1 MTNMIR
7 GINNNNLF
15 TYSTKIMA
23 ATDDAFTFL
32 LGRAKMREKA
42 MRRVLEIEGS
52 GVQLPQINSAVMRAY
67 QDDFYAEI
75 FDANGNIKDDAT
87 MFAKKEVTL
96 TQDLTGFAKGLNDV
110 MTSNPFV
117 RPFFLFARTGV
128 NGLALTGKHTPGF
141 NFLVKEFNDI
151 AFANPKDLSK
161 LKKYG
166 INTLEELQNAKSL
179 QTGRL
184 AIGSAV
190 TFMGIQA
197 WASGRLTG
205 DGPTDRQMRQGWID
219 GGYLPGTIELGGV
232 RVNYEDIEPFG
243 LILRTIANVGD
254 ASILMGEEW
263 TEKELQKISLV
274 VAQAVSGKSYLAG
287 LQQLVDLVAG
297 RPGQVERIVASITNN
312 TVPLAALR
320 NEIGKLINPHMRE
333 INSGVFQSWQNRNL
347 ATEILPGIEGLPIK
361 YDMLNGQ
368 PLKKHD
374 FMTRAFNMISP
385 IQLNM
390 DQSAGRQFLF
400 DSGYDLRISTF
411 YAPDGTNLTD
421 DAGIRSQFQQAIGK
435 YNLEAQLEKLARDP
449 KAIAS
454 MKLMRADIRAGK
466 RAEYNARDYY
476 HNIMIDRMFKEV
488 RRLAWNDIKYR
499 QDIMALISE
508 QKQKKL
514 QQEYKKSES
523 NNLLT
528 MYK

>member
-1 MTNMIR
+1 
-7 GINNNNLF
+7 
-15 TYSTKIMA
+15 
-23 ATDDAFTFL
+23 
-32 LGRAKMREKA
+32 MREKA
-42 MRRVLEIEGS
+42 MRRVLELEGS
-52 GVQLPQINSAVMRAY
+52 GVQLPQINGNIMKAY

-151 AFANPKDLSK
+151 AFARPKDIPN

-166 INTLEELQNAKSL
+166 INTVEELQNAKSL

-197 WASGRLTG
+197 WMSGRLTG

-219 GGYLPGTIELGGV
+219 GGYLPGTIEVGGV

-243 LILRTIANVGD
+243 LLLKTIANVGD

-263 TEKELQKISLV
+263 AEKEFQKISLV
-274 VAQAVSGKSYLAG
+274 VAQAVSGKSYLSG
-287 LQQLVDLVAG
+287 LQQLVDLTAG
-297 RPGQVERIVASITNN
+297 RPGQVERIIASMTNN
-312 TVPLAALR
+312 TIPLAALR
-320 NEIGKLINPHMRE
+320 NELGKLISPHMRE

-347 ATEILPGIEGLPIK
+347 ATEVLPGIEGLPIK
-361 YDMLNGQ
+361 YDMLNGK

-421 DAGIRSQFQQAIGK
+421 NAGIRSQFQEAIGK
-435 YNLEAQLEKLARDP
+435 YNLEGQLEKLSKDP

-454 MKLMRADIRAGK
+454 MKLMQKDRRSGNRAQ
-466 RAEYNARDYY
+466 YNARDYY
-476 HNIMIDRMFKEV
+476 HNIMIDRMYKEV

-499 QDIMALISE
+499 QEILALTAE
-508 QKQKKL
+508 QNQKKL
-514 QQEYKKSES
+514 QQEYKTRES
-523 NNLLT
+523 NNLLS